1 MVRVYIHRVLMKY
14 CGFEEAIMKPVKR
27 PLSPHLQIY
36 KPQLTSIMSISH
48 RITGVALALGT
59 LLLTWWVM
67 AAATGPEAFQSV
79 RSVIGSPIGYLLLLG
94 WSFALFYHM
103 ANGIRHLMWDSGH
116 GLEIRQAEFA
126 GYVVI
131 AAAATLTVIAWIAGL
146 IIMGGR

>member
-1 MVRVYIHRVLMKY
+1 
-14 CGFEEAIMKPVKR
+14 MKPVKR

-48 RITGVALALGT
+48 RITGVALAVGT

-146 IIMGGR
+146 IMMGGR

>member
-1 MVRVYIHRVLMKY
+1 
-14 CGFEEAIMKPVKR
+14 MKPVKR

-79 RSVIGSPIGYLLLLG
+79 RSVIGSRSLL
-94 WSFALFYHM
+94 A
-103 ANGIRHLMWDSGH
+103 
-116 GLEIRQAEFA
+116 
-126 GYVVI
+126 
-131 AAAATLTVIAWIAGL
+131 
-146 IIMGGR
+146 